1 MSHLHPERLAALADS
16 EPTGAESAHLSTCA
30 SCTREIAAHRRLLML
45 AWQER
50 ERRAAPLLSWETIAD
65 AAREEGL
72 LHDDSAGA
80 GGARAPYGRGV
91 SGGRSPWWLQ
101 AAAAVA
107 LMVSGGVVGLALGRQ
122 SMSPLDESTTAGSPE
137 TMSQV
142 ASNDDSVASFRS
154 TAEAML
160 VLQRAERDYRLAM
173 MYLAGQ
179 DTVTRTPEGPEIYR
193 ARLAALN
200 EMATVA
206 LEAVREAPADPVM
219 NRYYLFTLG
228 VRDATL
234 RDLGDKLPENVKLV
248 GF

>member
-16 EPTGAESAHLSTCA
+16 EPTSAESAHLSTCA
-30 SCTREIAAHRRLLML
+30 SCMREIAAHRRLLML

-50 ERRAAPLLSWETIAD
+50 ERRAAPLVSWETIAD

-72 LHDDSAGA
+72 IYD
-80 GGARAPYGRGV
+80 GGTGSGGVRRV

-107 LMVSGGVVGLALGRQ
+107 LMVGGGVVGLALGRQ
-122 SMSPLDESTTAGSPE
+122 PMSPLNESTTAMSSE
-137 TMSQV
+137 TMNERL
-142 ASNDDSVASFRS
+142 ASNEDSVVSFRS

-160 VLQRAERDYRLAM
+160 VLQRAERDYRMAM
-173 MYLAGQ
+173 AYLAGQ
-179 DTVTRTPEGPEIYR
+179 DTVTRTPDGPEIYR

-206 LEAVREAPADPVM
+206 LEAMREAPADPVM
-219 NRYYLFTLG
+219 NRYYLSTLG

-234 RDLGDKLPENVKLV
+234 RDLGEKLPENVKLV